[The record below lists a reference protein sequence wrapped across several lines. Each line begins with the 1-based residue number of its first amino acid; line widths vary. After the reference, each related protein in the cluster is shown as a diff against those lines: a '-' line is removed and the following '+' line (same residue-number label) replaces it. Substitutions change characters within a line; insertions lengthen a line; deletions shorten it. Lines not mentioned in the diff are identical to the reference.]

1 MANPQLASYSVVKLK
16 AFLLKPETRKGC
28 PLLLLF
34 NVVYEVLAIVIRQEK
49 IKRHPNWKRK
59 K

>member
-1 MANPQLASYSVVKLK
+1 MANPRLASYSVMILK

-34 NVVYEVLAIVIRQEK
+34 NIVYEVLAIVIRQEK
-49 IKRHPNWKRK
+49 IKRHPNWKGK